1 LSLKTIFTQ
10 FMIKET
16 NSFPRRASS
25 AELFERAKS
34 VFPGGVSSPVRAF
47 KSVSGPPLF
56 MKKGDGCHVW
66 DADGNKYIDFCASWG
81 PLILGHNNPQIRDS
95 IFEAVASGTSFG
107 TPTLPELELG
117 ELLVNHHP
125 YLEKVRFVSS
135 GTEAVMSAI
144 RLARGFTGKS
154 KILKFE
160 GCYHGHLD
168 SLLVKAGSGLVTFGE
183 TTSAGIPPSFATET
197 LVIPLNDPEALDEAL
212 TKYGSE
218 IACIVIEPIPANN
231 GLLLQYFFFL
241 KYLREKATEFGILLL
256 FDEVISGFRVHFAGA
271 AGYYDIKPDLVTYGK
286 IIGGGMPVGAYGG
299 GKDLMALI
307 SPDGPVYQ
315 AGTLSGNPVAM
326 AAGLAACRQLLAP
339 GFYGQ
344 LDAKAAFLIQKLSQ
358 HAENNRYQV
367 SFPRVGSIFWIA
379 FSKDRIKRADQIDA
393 DSMKY
398 FKRLH
403 AILLEH
409 GVYMGPSGYE
419 VGFVSAAHTFD
430 DLREAAEIFCLALD
444 KVFSNHPDDAE

>member
-1 LSLKTIFTQ
+1 MQEAT
-10 FMIKET
+10 
-16 NSFPRRASS
+16 SFPRREKS
-25 AELFERAKS
+25 AELFARAKA

-56 MKKGDGCHVW
+56 IKRGDGCYVW
-66 DADGNKYIDFCASWG
+66 DEDDNRYIDFCASWG
-81 PLILGHNNPQIRDS
+81 PLILGHNNEQIRER

-107 TPTLPELELG
+107 TPTLNELELG
-117 ELLVNHHP
+117 ELLVKNNP

-144 RLARGFTGKS
+144 RLARGFTGRS

-183 TTSAGIPPSFATET
+183 STSAGIPPSFAAET
-197 LVIPLNDPEALDEAL
+197 LVIPLDDRSALDEAL
-212 TKYGSE
+212 DKYGHE
-218 IACIVIEPIPANN
+218 IACIIIEPIPANN
-231 GLLLQYFFFL
+231 GLLLQDYSFL
-241 KYLREKATEFGILLL
+241 KYLRQKATEHKVLLL

-299 GKDLMALI
+299 SNELMAFI

-326 AAGLAACRQLLAP
+326 AAGLAACQQLLMP
-339 GFYGQ
+339 NFYCE
-344 LDAKAAFLIQKLSQ
+344 LDHKTNHLIKKLTD
-358 HAENNRYQV
+358 HATENKYSV
-367 SFPRVGSIFWIA
+367 TFPKVGSIFWIA
-379 FSKDRIKRADQIDA
+379 FSTETIKKADQIDPA
-393 DSMKY
+393 SMKY
-398 FKRLH
+398 FKLLH
-403 AILLEH
+403 AALLEK

-419 VGFVSAAHTFD
+419 VGFVSSAHTLEVLD
-430 DLREAAEIFCLALD
+430 EAAEIINWAMD
-444 KVFSNHPDDAE
+444 KVFGDL

>member
-1 LSLKTIFTQ
+1 LLYNNPFHQIIIMQEAT
-10 FMIKET
+10 
-16 NSFPRRASS
+16 SFPRREKS
-25 AELFERAKS
+25 AELFARAKA

-56 MKKGDGCHVW
+56 IKRGDGCYVW
-66 DADGNKYIDFCASWG
+66 DEDDNRYIDFCASWG
-81 PLILGHNNPQIRDS
+81 PLILGHNNEQIRER

-107 TPTLPELELG
+107 TPTLNELELG
-117 ELLVNHHP
+117 ELLVKNNP

-144 RLARGFTGKS
+144 RLARGFTGRS

-183 TTSAGIPPSFATET
+183 STSAGIPPSFAAET
-197 LVIPLNDPEALDEAL
+197 LVIPLDDRAALDEAL
-212 TKYGSE
+212 EKYGHD
-218 IACIVIEPIPANN
+218 IACIIIEPIPANN
-231 GLLLQYFFFL
+231 GLLLQDYSFL
-241 KYLREKATEFGILLL
+241 KYLRQKATEHKVLLL

-271 AGYYDIKPDLVTYGK
+271 AGYYDIKPDIVTYGK

-299 GKDLMALI
+299 SNELMAFI

-326 AAGLAACRQLLAP
+326 AAGLAACQQLLMP
-339 GFYGQ
+339 NFYCD
-344 LDAKAAFLIQKLSQ
+344 LDHKTNHLIKKLTD
-358 HAENNRYQV
+358 HATENKYSV
-367 SFPRVGSIFWIA
+367 TFPKVGSIFWIA
-379 FSKDRIKRADQIDA
+379 FSTETIKKADQIDPA
-393 DSMKY
+393 SMKF
-398 FKRLH
+398 FKLLH
-403 AILLEH
+403 AALLEK

-419 VGFVSAAHTFD
+419 VGFVSSAHTIEVLD
-430 DLREAAEIFCLALD
+430 EAAEIINWAMD
-444 KVFSNHPDDAE
+444 SVFSDL

>member
-1 LSLKTIFTQ
+1 LLYNNPFHQIIIMQ
-10 FMIKET
+10 EAA
-16 NSFPRRASS
+16 SFPRREKS
-25 AELFERAKS
+25 AELFARAKA

-56 MKKGDGCHVW
+56 IKRGDGCHVW
-66 DADGNKYIDFCASWG
+66 DEDDNRYIDFCASWG
-81 PLILGHNNPQIRDS
+81 PLILGHNNEQIRER

-107 TPTLPELELG
+107 TPTLNELELG
-117 ELLVNHHP
+117 ELLVKNNP

-144 RLARGFTGKS
+144 RLARGFTGRS

-183 TTSAGIPPSFATET
+183 STSAGIPPSFAAET
-197 LVIPLNDPEALDEAL
+197 LVIPLDDRSALDEAL
-212 TKYGSE
+212 DKYGNE
-218 IACIVIEPIPANN
+218 IACIIIEPIPANN
-231 GLLLQYFFFL
+231 GLLLQDYSFL
-241 KYLREKATEFGILLL
+241 KYLRQKATEHKVLLL

-271 AGYYDIKPDLVTYGK
+271 AGYYDIKPDIVTYGK

-299 GKDLMALI
+299 SNELMAFI

-326 AAGLAACRQLLAP
+326 AAGLAACQQLLMP
-339 GFYGQ
+339 NFYCD
-344 LDAKAAFLIQKLSQ
+344 LDHKTNHLIKKLTDHAK
-358 HAENNRYQV
+358 ENKYSV
-367 SFPRVGSIFWIA
+367 TFPKVGSIFWIA
-379 FSKDRIKRADQIDA
+379 FSTETIKKADQIDPA
-393 DSMKY
+393 SMKF
-398 FKRLH
+398 FKLLH
-403 AILLEH
+403 AALLEK

-419 VGFVSAAHTFD
+419 VGFVSSAHTTET
-430 DLREAAEIFCLALD
+430 LNEAAEIINWAMD
-444 KVFSNHPDDAE
+444 SVFNDL

>member
-1 LSLKTIFTQ
+1 MQEVT
-10 FMIKET
+10 
-16 NSFPRRASS
+16 SFPRREKS
-25 AELFERAKS
+25 AELFARAKA

-56 MKKGDGCHVW
+56 INRGDGCYVW
-66 DADGNKYIDFCASWG
+66 DEDGNRYIDFCASWG
-81 PLILGHNNPQIRDS
+81 PLILGHNNEQIRER
-95 IFEAVASGTSFG
+95 IFEAVAMGTSFG
-107 TPTLPELELG
+107 TPTLNELELG
-117 ELLVNHHP
+117 ELLVKNNP

-144 RLARGFTGKS
+144 RLARGFTGRS

-183 TTSAGIPPSFATET
+183 STSAGIPPSFAAET
-197 LVIPLNDPEALDEAL
+197 LVIPLDDRAALDEAIQ
-212 TKYGSE
+212 KYGHD
-218 IACIVIEPIPANN
+218 IACIIIEPIPANN
-231 GLLLQYFFFL
+231 GLLLQDYSFL
-241 KYLREKATEFGILLL
+241 KYLRQKATEHNVLLL

-299 GKDLMALI
+299 SNELMAFI

-326 AAGLAACRQLLAP
+326 AAGLAACNQLLVP
-339 GFYGQ
+339 NFYCD
-344 LDAKAAFLIQKLSQ
+344 LDHKTNHLIKKLTD
-358 HAENNRYQV
+358 HATENKYSV
-367 SFPRVGSIFWIA
+367 TFPKVGSIFWIA
-379 FSKDRIKRADQIDA
+379 FSTETIKKADQIDPA
-393 DSMKY
+393 SMKF

-403 AILLEH
+403 AALLEK

-419 VGFVSAAHTFD
+419 VGFVSSAHTIEVLD
-430 DLREAAEIFCLALD
+430 EAAEIINWAMD
-444 KVFSNHPDDAE
+444 SVFSDL

>member
-1 LSLKTIFTQ
+1 MQEAT
-10 FMIKET
+10 
-16 NSFPRRASS
+16 SFPRREKS
-25 AELFERAKS
+25 AELFARAKA

-56 MKKGDGCHVW
+56 IKRGDGCYVW
-66 DADGNKYIDFCASWG
+66 DEDDNRYIDFCASWG
-81 PLILGHNNPQIRDS
+81 PLILGHNNEQIRER

-107 TPTLPELELG
+107 TPTLNELELG
-117 ELLVNHHP
+117 ELLVKNNS

-144 RLARGFTGKS
+144 RLARGFTGRS

-183 TTSAGIPPSFATET
+183 STSAGIPPSFAAET
-197 LVIPLNDPEALDEAL
+197 LVIPLDDRAALDEAL
-212 TKYGSE
+212 EKYGHD
-218 IACIVIEPIPANN
+218 IACIIIEPIPANN
-231 GLLLQYFFFL
+231 GLLLQDYSFL
-241 KYLREKATEFGILLL
+241 KYLRQKATEHKVLLL

-271 AGYYDIKPDLVTYGK
+271 AGYYDIKPDIVTYGK

-299 GKDLMALI
+299 SNELMAFI

-326 AAGLAACRQLLAP
+326 AAGLAACQQLLMP
-339 GFYGQ
+339 NFYCE
-344 LDAKAAFLIQKLSQ
+344 LDHKTNHLIKKLTD
-358 HAENNRYQV
+358 HATENKYSV
-367 SFPRVGSIFWIA
+367 TFPKVGSIFWIA
-379 FSKDRIKRADQIDA
+379 FSTETIKKADQIDPA
-393 DSMKY
+393 SMKY
-398 FKRLH
+398 FKLLH
-403 AILLEH
+403 AALLEK

-419 VGFVSAAHTFD
+419 VGFVSSAHTIEVLD
-430 DLREAAEIFCLALD
+430 EAAEIINWAMD
-444 KVFSNHPDDAE
+444 KVFGDL

>member
-1 LSLKTIFTQ
+1 MQEQT
-10 FMIKET
+10 
-16 NSFPRRASS
+16 SFPRRVKS
-25 AELFERAKS
+25 AQLFERAKS

-56 MKKGDGCHVW
+56 MKKGDGCYVW
-66 DADGNKYIDFCASWG
+66 DMDENKYIDFCASWG
-81 PLILGHNNPQIRDS
+81 PLILGHNNEQIRNS
-95 IFEAVASGTSFG
+95 IYEAVASGTSFG

-117 ELLVNHHP
+117 ELLIKHNP

-183 TTSAGIPPSFATET
+183 TTSAGIPPTFATET
-197 LVIPLNDPEALDEAL
+197 LVIPLNDKKALDEAL
-212 TKYGSE
+212 SKYGSE
-218 IACIVIEPIPANN
+218 IACIIIEPIPANN
-231 GLLLQYFFFL
+231 GLLLQDLSFL
-241 KYLREKATEFGILLL
+241 TYLREKATEHNVLLL

-271 AGYYDIKPDLVTYGK
+271 AGYYGIKPDLVTYGK

-299 GKDLMALI
+299 SKELMACI

-326 AAGLAACRQLLAP
+326 AAGLAACNQLLKP
-339 GFYGQ
+339 NFYCK
-344 LDAKAAFLIQKLSQ
+344 LDQKTSYFIEKLAN
-358 HAENNRYQV
+358 HATQNNYNIT
-367 SFPRVGSIFWIA
+367 FPRVGSIFWIA
-379 FSKDRIKRADQIDA
+379 FSTDIIKRADQIDPE
-393 DSMKY
+393 SMKN
-398 FKRLH
+398 FKLLH
-403 AILLEH
+403 SILLEK

-419 VGFVSAAHTFD
+419 VGFVSAAHTIEV
-430 DLREAAEIFCLALD
+430 LNEAAEIICWAMD
-444 KVFSNHPDDAE
+444 KVFSES

>member
-1 LSLKTIFTQ
+1 MQEAT
-10 FMIKET
+10 
-16 NSFPRRASS
+16 SFPRREKS
-25 AELFERAKS
+25 AELFARAKA

-56 MKKGDGCHVW
+56 IKRGDGCYVW
-66 DADGNKYIDFCASWG
+66 DEDDNRYIDFCASWG
-81 PLILGHNNPQIRDS
+81 PLILGHNNEQIRER

-107 TPTLPELELG
+107 TPTLNELELG
-117 ELLVNHHP
+117 ELLVKNNP

-144 RLARGFTGKS
+144 RLARGFTGRS

-183 TTSAGIPPSFATET
+183 STSAGIPPSFAAET
-197 LVIPLNDPEALDEAL
+197 LVIPLDDRSALDEAL
-212 TKYGSE
+212 DKYGHE
-218 IACIVIEPIPANN
+218 IACIIIEPIPANN
-231 GLLLQYFFFL
+231 GLLLQDYSFL
-241 KYLREKATEFGILLL
+241 KYLRQKATEHKVLLL

-299 GKDLMALI
+299 SNELMAFI

-326 AAGLAACRQLLAP
+326 AAGLAACQQLLMP
-339 GFYGQ
+339 NFYCD
-344 LDAKAAFLIQKLSQ
+344 LDHKTNHLIKKLTD
-358 HAENNRYQV
+358 HATKNKYSV
-367 SFPRVGSIFWIA
+367 TFPKVGSIFWIA
-379 FSKDRIKRADQIDA
+379 FSTETIKKADQIDPA
-393 DSMKY
+393 SMKF
-398 FKRLH
+398 FKLLH
-403 AILLEH
+403 AALLEK

-419 VGFVSAAHTFD
+419 VGFVSSAHTIEVLD
-430 DLREAAEIFCLALD
+430 EAAEIINWAMD
-444 KVFSNHPDDAE
+444 SVFSDL

>member
-1 LSLKTIFTQ
+1 MQEAT
-10 FMIKET
+10 
-16 NSFPRRASS
+16 SFPRREKSS
-25 AELFERAKS
+25 ELFARAKA

-56 MKKGDGCHVW
+56 IKRGDGCYVW
-66 DADGNKYIDFCASWG
+66 DVDDNRYIDFCASWG
-81 PLILGHNNPQIRDS
+81 PLILGHNNEQIRER

-107 TPTLPELELG
+107 TPTLNELELG
-117 ELLVNHHP
+117 ELLVKNNP

-144 RLARGFTGKS
+144 RLARGFTGRS

-183 TTSAGIPPSFATET
+183 STSAGIPPSFAAET
-197 LVIPLNDPEALDEAL
+197 LVIPLDDRSALDEAL
-212 TKYGSE
+212 DKYGNE
-218 IACIVIEPIPANN
+218 IACIIIEPIPANN
-231 GLLLQYFFFL
+231 GLLLQDYSFL
-241 KYLREKATEFGILLL
+241 KYLRQKATEHKVLLL

-271 AGYYDIKPDLVTYGK
+271 AGYYDIKPDIVTYGK

-299 GKDLMALI
+299 SNELMAFI

-326 AAGLAACRQLLAP
+326 AAGLAACQQLLMP
-339 GFYGQ
+339 NFYCD
-344 LDAKAAFLIQKLSQ
+344 LDHKTNHLIKKLTDHAK
-358 HAENNRYQV
+358 ENKYSV
-367 SFPRVGSIFWIA
+367 TFPKVGSIFWIA
-379 FSKDRIKRADQIDA
+379 FSTETIKKADQIDPA
-393 DSMKY
+393 SMKF
-398 FKRLH
+398 FKLLH
-403 AILLEH
+403 AALLEK

-419 VGFVSAAHTFD
+419 VGFVSSAHTIEVLD
-430 DLREAAEIFCLALD
+430 EAAEIINWAMD
-444 KVFSNHPDDAE
+444 TVFSDL

>member
-1 LSLKTIFTQ
+1 MQEAT
-10 FMIKET
+10 
-16 NSFPRRASS
+16 SFPRREKS
-25 AELFERAKS
+25 AELFARAKA

-56 MKKGDGCHVW
+56 IKRGDGCYVW
-66 DADGNKYIDFCASWG
+66 DEDGNRYIDFCASWG
-81 PLILGHNNPQIRDS
+81 PLILGHNNEQIRER

-107 TPTLPELELG
+107 TPTLNELELG
-117 ELLVNHHP
+117 ELLVKNNP

-144 RLARGFTGKS
+144 RLARGFTGRS

-183 TTSAGIPPSFATET
+183 STSAGIPPSFAAET
-197 LVIPLNDPEALDEAL
+197 LVIPLDDRSALDEAL
-212 TKYGSE
+212 EKYGHD
-218 IACIVIEPIPANN
+218 IACIIIEPIPANN
-231 GLLLQYFFFL
+231 GLLLQDYSFL
-241 KYLREKATEFGILLL
+241 KYLRQKATEHKVLLL

-299 GKDLMALI
+299 SNELMAFI

-326 AAGLAACRQLLAP
+326 AAGLAACQQLLMP
-339 GFYGQ
+339 NFYCD
-344 LDAKAAFLIQKLSQ
+344 LDHKTNHLIKKLTDHAK
-358 HAENNRYQV
+358 ENKYSV
-367 SFPRVGSIFWIA
+367 TFPKVGSIFWIA
-379 FSKDRIKRADQIDA
+379 FSTEIIKKADQIDPA
-393 DSMKY
+393 SMKF
-398 FKRLH
+398 FKLLH
-403 AILLEH
+403 AALLEK

-419 VGFVSAAHTFD
+419 VGFVSSAHTIEVLD
-430 DLREAAEIFCLALD
+430 EAAEIINWAMD
-444 KVFSNHPDDAE
+444 SVFSDL